1 MADLQTTDCLLKLFQ
16 AHGITCVA
24 ENDWVAPN
32 GELPALR
39 ALWWPAQPNGRL
51 DVQVLVRDQIVIVE
65 CFAGVGE
72 GERAM
77 YDALSM
83 FILNVFH
90 VLLAA
95 LWGKND
101 CEQVTTERWTIGG
114 RAYVAYIG
122 NFAMRGFGGV
132 TAEVPHGLFAAIEE
146 AIKSEPLTGDIHWFR
161 LFVGHVENTFTFEA
175 LRDNETWESGA
186 ECLMAA
192 TWEQAPGYYS
202 VRFFALLRAA

>member
-1 MADLQTTDCLLKLFQ
+1 MADLQTTDYLFNLFQ
-16 AHGITCVA
+16 VHGITCVV

-39 ALWWPAQPNGRL
+39 ALWSPAQPSGRL
-51 DVQVLVRDQIVIVE
+51 DVQVLVRDQIVIAE

-77 YDALSM
+77 YDALSI
-83 FILNVFH
+83 FTLNVFH

-101 CEQVTTERWTIGG
+101 CEQVTAERWTIGG
-114 RAYVAYIG
+114 RPYVAYIG

-132 TAEVPHGLFAAIEE
+132 TADVPHSLFAAIEE
-146 AIKSEPLTGDIHWFR
+146 TIKREPLRGDIHWFR
-161 LFVGHVENTFTFEA
+161 LFVGHVANTFTFEA
-175 LRDNETWESGA
+175 LKDNETWESGVQ
-186 ECLMAA
+186 CLQAA
-192 TWEQAPGYYS
+192 TWEQAPEYYS
-202 VRFFALLRAA
+202 VRLFALLRAA